1 MRCFTSLMAAAT
13 VILAAAAALSGTVG
27 CSAFVTPLTRIS
39 PLSRSRHL
47 LNEAANNGDEQ
58 PPLTPTIDAKESF
71 QRSLLA
77 AQLSNTANSAKNEN
91 PNTQLLASLSE
102 PVPPAGHS
110 VESTETKTGTVHT
123 LTVHLGQPGHPEPFV
138 FETGRI
144 GRQAAGAI
152 LLTRGDSSEY
162 YCNSSWLESLRM
174 IITI

>member
-1 MRCFTSLMAAAT
+1 MRCFTSLTATAT
-13 VILAAAAALSGTVG
+13 VILAAAAALSGPIG
-27 CSAFVTPLTRIS
+27 CGAFVTPLTRIS

-47 LNEAANNGDEQ
+47 LNEVANNGDEQ
-58 PPLTPTIDAKESF
+58 PPSTPTIDTKELF

-77 AQLSNTANSAKNEN
+77 AQLSNSAKNEN

-110 VESTETKTGTVHT
+110 VESRETKTGTVHT